1 MKTFEAKF
9 KKGGKGVFAI
19 SLVKDPATT
28 EHFVAMSKESK
39 LVKMAEV
46 SKEQRIVMGLV
57 LQPNQLIPR
66 YNEETDE
73 EYNIVFSE
81 ETIKDLSQNFF
92 KSNSQSNSKLEHS
105 ESIEDITFVESWI
118 VENSKIDKSANFGM
132 EYPKGSWVATMKID
146 NDEIWNDYVKTG
158 KVQGFSVD
166 AFVDLQEINLKTE
179 IRMNKKQKSILTMLK
194 EIVAGAEATEVVAE
208 EVVAVEMGSVKSGD
222 LDIQFEG
229 DNLEEGAAVFVMQDE
244 EKVQL
249 PDGTYSLEGDKEI
262 EVKDGVVAS
271 MGASEEEVAE
281 EPTEEPAGDEE
292 LAEEDEVKEEEVKEE
307 ELEEEP
313 QGNGEQ
319 EFMIAVKEILDEALR
334 EYAESMDV
342 QLSALK
348 TQIEE
353 VNGKNVELSAQVV
366 ELSKTP
372 VTEPIKSTPSQVSMS
387 GLRGAIER
395 HSK

>member
-73 EYNIVFSE
+73 EYNIVFSA

-92 KSNSQSNSKLEHS
+92 KSNNQSNSKLEHS

-179 IRMNKKQKSILTMLK
+179 IKMNKKQKSILTMLK

-229 DNLEEGAAVFVMQDE
+229 DDLEEGTAVFVMQDE

-292 LAEEDEVKEEEVKEE
+292 LAEEKEEEVKEE

-372 VTEPIKSTPSQVSMS
+372 VAEPIKSTPSQVSMS

>member
-28 EHFVAMSKESK
+28 EHFVAMSTESK
-39 LVKMAEV
+39 LIKMAKVDE
-46 SKEQRIVMGLV
+46 EQRIVMGLV

-118 VENSKIDKSANFGM
+118 VENSKVDKSANFGM
-132 EYPKGSWVATMKID
+132 SYPKGSWVATMKID

-179 IRMNKKQKSILTMLK
+179 IKMNKKQKSILTMLK
-194 EIVAGAEATEVVAE
+194 EIVAGADAQE
-208 EVVAVEMGSVKSGD
+208 VAVEMGSVKSGD
-222 LDIQFEG
+222 LTIEFEG
-229 DNLEEGAAVFVMQDE
+229 DNLEEGTAVFVMQDE

-249 PDGTYSLEGDKEI
+249 PDGTYSLEGDNEI

-271 MGASEEEVAE
+271 MGASEEEV
-281 EPTEEPAGDEE
+281 TEEPAGDEE
-292 LAEEDEVKEEEVKEE
+292 LAEEDEDVKEEEVKEE

-313 QGNGEQ
+313 AQDEEA
-319 EFMIAVKEILDEALR
+319 EFMIAVKQILDDAFS
-334 EYAESMDV
+334 EYAESMGV

-353 VNGKNVELSAQVV
+353 VNGKNVELSSQVV

-372 VTEPIKSTPSQVSMS
+372 VTDAIVSTPSQVKMS
-387 GLRGAIER
+387 GLKGAIER

>member
-28 EHFVAMSKESK
+28 EHFVAMSTESK
-39 LVKMAEV
+39 LIKMAKVDE
-46 SKEQRIVMGLV
+46 EQRIVMGLV

-118 VENSKIDKSANFGM
+118 VENSKVDKSANFGM
-132 EYPKGSWVATMKID
+132 NYPKGSWVATMKID

-179 IRMNKKQKSILTMLK
+179 IKMNKKQKSILTMLK

-222 LDIQFEG
+222 LTIEFEG
-229 DNLEEGAAVFVMQDE
+229 DNLEEGAAVFVMKDE

-249 PDGTYSLEGDKEI
+249 PDGTYSLEGDNEI

-271 MGASEEEVAE
+271 MGASEEEV
-281 EPTEEPAGDEE
+281 TEEPAGDEE
-292 LAEEDEVKEEEVKEE
+292 LSVEDEEVKEE

-313 QGNGEQ
+313 AQDEEA
-319 EFMIAVKEILDEALR
+319 EFMIAVKQILDDAFS
-334 EYAESMDV
+334 EYAESMGV

-348 TQIEE
+348 SQIEE
-353 VNGKNVELSAQVV
+353 VNGKNVELSSQVV

-372 VTEPIKSTPSQVSMS
+372 VADAIVSTPSQVKMS
-387 GLRGAIER
+387 GLKGAIER

>member
-9 KKGGKGVFAI
+9 KKGAKGVFAI

-28 EHFVAMSKESK
+28 EHFIAMSKQEK
-39 LVKMAEV
+39 LITMAKVDE
-46 SKEQRIVMGLV
+46 EQRVVMGLV

-66 YNEETDE
+66 YNEETQE

-92 KSNSQSNSKLEHS
+92 KSNSQKNSKLEHDTP
-105 ESIEDITFVESWI
+105 IEDITFVESWI
-118 VENSKIDKSANFGM
+118 VENSEIDKSANFGM
-132 EYPKGSWVATMKID
+132 SYPKGSWVATMKID
-146 NDEIWNDYVKTG
+146 NDEIWNDYVKSG

-179 IRMNKKQKSILTMLK
+179 IKMNKKQKSILTMLK
-194 EIVAGAEATEVVAE
+194 EIVAGADAQE
-208 EVVAVEMGSVKSGD
+208 VAVELGSVKSGD

-229 DNLEEGAAVFVMQDE
+229 ETLEVGTAVFVMQDE

-249 PDGTYSLEGDKEI
+249 PDGEYTLEDESVLV
-262 EVKDGVVAS
+262 VKDGVVDS
-271 MGASEEEVAE
+271 MGEATEEE
-281 EPTEEPAGDEE
+281 PSGDEE
-292 LAEEDEVKEEEVKEE
+292 LAEEEVKEE
-307 ELEEEP
+307 ELEEP
-313 QGNGEQ
+313 QGNGEE
-319 EFMIAVKEILDEALR
+319 EFMIAVKDILNEALR
-334 EYAESMDV
+334 EYAEGMDV

-348 TQIEE
+348 AQIEE
-353 VNGKNVELSAQVV
+353 VNGKNVELSSQVV

-372 VTEPIKSTPSQVSMS
+372 VAEAIVSAPKQVKMS
-387 GLRGAIER
+387 GLRNAIER

>member
-9 KKGGKGVFAI
+9 KKGAKGVFAI

-28 EHFVAMSKESK
+28 EHFIAMSKQEK
-39 LVKMAEV
+39 LITMAKVDE
-46 SKEQRIVMGLV
+46 EQRVVMGLV

-66 YNEETDE
+66 YNEETQE

-92 KSNSQSNSKLEHS
+92 KSNSQKNSKLEHDTP
-105 ESIEDITFVESWI
+105 IEDITFVESWI
-118 VENSKIDKSANFGM
+118 VENSEIDKSANFGM
-132 EYPKGSWVATMKID
+132 SYPKGSWVATMKID
-146 NDEIWNDYVKTG
+146 NDEIWNDYVKSG

-179 IRMNKKQKSILTMLK
+179 IKMNKKQKSILTMLK
-194 EIVAGAEATEVVAE
+194 EIVAGADAQD
-208 EVVAVEMGSVKSGD
+208 VAVELGSVKSGD

-229 DNLEEGAAVFVMQDE
+229 DALEVGTAVFVMQEE

-249 PDGTYSLEGDKEI
+249 PDGDYTLDDESILV
-262 EVKDGVVAS
+262 VKDGVVDS
-271 MGASEEEVAE
+271 MGEATEEES
-281 EPTEEPAGDEE
+281 TEEPSGDEE
-292 LAEEDEVKEEEVKEE
+292 LAEEEVKEE
-307 ELEEEP
+307 ELEEP
-313 QGNGEQ
+313 QGNGEE
-319 EFMIAVKEILDEALR
+319 EFMIAVKDILNEALK
-334 EYAESMDV
+334 EYAEGMDV

-348 TQIEE
+348 AQIEE
-353 VNGKNVELSAQVV
+353 VNGKNVELSSQVV

-372 VTEPIKSTPSQVSMS
+372 VVEAIVSAPKQVKMS
-387 GLRGAIER
+387 GLRSAIER

>member
-28 EHFVAMSKESK
+28 EHFVAMSTESK
-39 LVKMAEV
+39 LIKMAKVDE
-46 SKEQRIVMGLV
+46 EQRIVMGLV

-118 VENSKIDKSANFGM
+118 VENSKVDKSANFGM
-132 EYPKGSWVATMKID
+132 NYPKGSWVATMKID

-179 IRMNKKQKSILTMLK
+179 IKMNKKQKSILTMLK

-222 LDIQFEG
+222 LTIEFEG
-229 DNLEEGAAVFVMQDE
+229 DNLEEGAAVFVMKDE

-249 PDGTYSLEGDKEI
+249 PDGTYSLEDESVLV
-262 EVKDGVVAS
+262 VKDGIVDS
-271 MGASEEEVAE
+271 MGEATEE

-292 LAEEDEVKEEEVKEE
+292 LAVEDEEVKEE

-313 QGNGEQ
+313 AQDEEA
-319 EFMIAVKEILDEALR
+319 EFMIAVKQILDDAFS
-334 EYAESMDV
+334 EYAESMGV

-348 TQIEE
+348 SQIEE
-353 VNGKNVELSAQVV
+353 VNGKNVELSSQVV

-372 VTEPIKSTPSQVSMS
+372 VADAIVSTPSQVKMS
-387 GLRGAIER
+387 GLKGAIER

>member
-9 KKGGKGVFAI
+9 KKGAKGVFAI

-28 EHFVAMSKESK
+28 EHFIAMSKQEK
-39 LVKMAEV
+39 LITMAKVDE
-46 SKEQRIVMGLV
+46 EQRVVMGLV

-66 YNEETDE
+66 YNEETQE

-92 KSNSQSNSKLEHS
+92 KSNSQKNSKLEHDTP
-105 ESIEDITFVESWI
+105 IEDITFVESWI
-118 VENSKIDKSANFGM
+118 VENSEIDKSANFGM
-132 EYPKGSWVATMKID
+132 SYPKGSWVATMKID
-146 NDEIWNDYVKTG
+146 NDEIWNDYVKSG

-179 IRMNKKQKSILTMLK
+179 IKMNKKQKSILTMLK
-194 EIVAGAEATEVVAE
+194 EIVAGADAQE
-208 EVVAVEMGSVKSGD
+208 VAVELGSVKSGD

-229 DNLEEGAAVFVMQDE
+229 ETLEVGAAVFVMQDE

-249 PDGTYSLEGDKEI
+249 PDGDYTLEDESTI
-262 EVKDGVVAS
+262 SVKDGVVDAMGEAS
-271 MGASEEEVAE
+271 KEEEEA
-281 EPTEEPAGDEE
+281 PAGDEE
-292 LAEEDEVKEEEVKEE
+292 LAEETEEEAKEEEMMD
-307 ELEEEP
+307 EP
-313 QGNGEQ
+313 QGNGEE
-319 EFMIAVKEILDEALR
+319 EFMIAVKDILNEALR
-334 EYAESMDV
+334 EYAEGMDV

-348 TQIEE
+348 AQIEE
-353 VNGKNVELSAQVV
+353 VNGKNVELSSQVV

-372 VTEPIKSTPSQVSMS
+372 VAEAIVSAPKQVKMS
-387 GLRGAIER
+387 GLRSAIER

>member
-28 EHFVAMSKESK
+28 EHFISMSKESK
-39 LVKMAEV
+39 LIKMAKVDE
-46 SKEQRIVMGLV
+46 EQRIVMGLV

-179 IRMNKKQKSILTMLK
+179 IKMNKKQKSILTMLK
-194 EIVAGAEATEVVAE
+194 EIVAGADAQE
-208 EVVAVEMGSVKSGD
+208 VAVEMGSVKSGD
-222 LDIQFEG
+222 LDIQFNGET
-229 DNLEEGAAVFVMQDE
+229 LEEGVAVFVMQDE
-244 EKVQL
+244 EKIQL
-249 PDGTYSLEGDKEI
+249 PDGDYPLEGDEKI
-262 EVKDGVVAS
+262 EVKDGVVVS
-271 MGASEEEVAE
+271 KGAVESEEV
-281 EPTEEPAGDEE
+281 EEPAGDEA
-292 LAEEDEVKEEEVKEE
+292 LSEDEEVKEEEVKEE
-307 ELEEEP
+307 NLAGDEEA
-313 QGNGEQ
+313 
-319 EFMIAVKEILDEALR
+319 EFMIAVKQILDDAFS
-334 EYAESMDV
+334 EYAESMGV

-353 VNGKNVELSAQVV
+353 VNGKNVELSSQVV

-372 VTEPIKSTPSQVSMS
+372 VADAIVSTPSQVTMS
-387 GLRGAIER
+387 GLKGAIER

>member
-28 EHFVAMSKESK
+28 EHFVAMSTESK
-39 LVKMAEV
+39 LIKMAKVDE
-46 SKEQRIVMGLV
+46 EQRIVMGLV

-118 VENSKIDKSANFGM
+118 VENSKVDKSANFGM
-132 EYPKGSWVATMKID
+132 SYPKGSWVATMKID

-179 IRMNKKQKSILTMLK
+179 IKMNKKQKSILTMLK
-194 EIVAGAEATEVVAE
+194 EIVAGADAQE
-208 EVVAVEMGSVKSGD
+208 VAVEMGSVKSGD
-222 LDIQFEG
+222 LTIEFEG
-229 DNLEEGAAVFVMQDE
+229 DNLEEGTAVFVMKDE

-271 MGASEEEVAE
+271 MGASEEEPTE

-292 LAEEDEVKEEEVKEE
+292 LAVEDEEVKEEVKEE

-313 QGNGEQ
+313 AQDEEA
-319 EFMIAVKEILDEALR
+319 EFMIAVKQILDDAFS
-334 EYAESMDV
+334 EYAESMGV
-342 QLSALK
+342 QLTALK
-348 TQIEE
+348 SQIEE
-353 VNGKNVELSAQVV
+353 VNGKNVELSSQVV

-372 VTEPIKSTPSQVSMS
+372 VSDAIVSTPSQVKMS
-387 GLRGAIER
+387 GLKGAIER

>member
-19 SLVKDPATT
+19 SLVKAPATT
-28 EHFVAMSKESK
+28 EHFVAMSTESK
-39 LVKMAEV
+39 LIKMAKVDE
-46 SKEQRIVMGLV
+46 EQRIVMGLV

-118 VENSKIDKSANFGM
+118 VENSEIDKSANFGM
-132 EYPKGSWVATMKID
+132 NYPKGSWVATMKID

-179 IRMNKKQKSILTMLK
+179 IKMNKKQKSILTMLK
-194 EIVAGAEATEVVAE
+194 EIVAGADAQE
-208 EVVAVEMGSVKSGD
+208 VAVEMGSVKSGD
-222 LDIQFEG
+222 LTIEFEG
-229 DNLEEGAAVFVMQDE
+229 DNLEEGTAVFVMQDE
-244 EKVQL
+244 EKIQL

-271 MGASEEEVAE
+271 MGASEEE
-281 EPTEEPAGDEE
+281 PTEAPAEEPAGDEE
-292 LAEEDEVKEEEVKEE
+292 LAVEDEEVKEE

-313 QGNGEQ
+313 AQDEEA
-319 EFMIAVKEILDEALR
+319 EFMIAVKQILDDAFS
-334 EYAESMDV
+334 EYAESMGV

-348 TQIEE
+348 SQIEE
-353 VNGKNVELSAQVV
+353 VNGKNVELSSQVV

-372 VTEPIKSTPSQVSMS
+372 VSDAIVSTPSQVKMS
-387 GLRGAIER
+387 GLKGAIER

>member
-28 EHFVAMSKESK
+28 EHFVAMSTESK
-39 LVKMAEV
+39 LIKMAKVDE
-46 SKEQRIVMGLV
+46 EQRIVMGLV

-118 VENSKIDKSANFGM
+118 VENSKVDKSANFGM
-132 EYPKGSWVATMKID
+132 NYPKGSWVATMKID

-179 IRMNKKQKSILTMLK
+179 IKMNKKQKSILTMLK

-222 LDIQFEG
+222 LTIEFEG

-249 PDGTYSLEGDKEI
+249 PDGTYSLEGDNEI

-271 MGASEEEVAE
+271 MGASEEEVTE

-292 LAEEDEVKEEEVKEE
+292 LAVEDEEVKEE

-313 QGNGEQ
+313 EGDEEA
-319 EFMIAVKEILDEALR
+319 EFMIAVKQILDDAFS
-334 EYAESMDV
+334 EYAESMGV

-348 TQIEE
+348 SQIEE
-353 VNGKNVELSAQVV
+353 VNGKNVELSSQVV

-372 VTEPIKSTPSQVSMS
+372 VADAIVSTPSQVKMS
-387 GLRGAIER
+387 GLKGAIER

>member
-28 EHFVAMSKESK
+28 EHFVAMSTESK
-39 LVKMAEV
+39 LIKMAKVDE
-46 SKEQRIVMGLV
+46 EQRIVMGLV

-118 VENSKIDKSANFGM
+118 VENSKVDKSANFGM
-132 EYPKGSWVATMKID
+132 NYPKGSWVATMKID

-179 IRMNKKQKSILTMLK
+179 IKMNKKQKSILTMLK

-222 LDIQFEG
+222 LTIEFEG

-249 PDGTYSLEGDKEI
+249 PDGTYSLEGDNEI

-271 MGASEEEVAE
+271 MGASEEEVTE

-292 LAEEDEVKEEEVKEE
+292 LAVEDEEVKEE

-313 QGNGEQ
+313 AQDEEA
-319 EFMIAVKEILDEALR
+319 EFMIAVKQILDDAFS
-334 EYAESMDV
+334 EYAESMGV

-348 TQIEE
+348 SQIEE
-353 VNGKNVELSAQVV
+353 VNGKNVELSSQVV

-372 VTEPIKSTPSQVSMS
+372 VADAIVSTPSQVKMS
-387 GLRGAIER
+387 GLKGAIER

>member
-28 EHFVAMSKESK
+28 EHFVAMSTESK
-39 LVKMAEV
+39 LIKMAKVDE
-46 SKEQRIVMGLV
+46 EQRIVMGLV

-118 VENSKIDKSANFGM
+118 VENSKVDKSANFGM
-132 EYPKGSWVATMKID
+132 NYPKGSWVATMKID

-179 IRMNKKQKSILTMLK
+179 IKMNKKQKSILTMLK

-222 LDIQFEG
+222 LTIEFEG
-229 DNLEEGAAVFVMQDE
+229 DNLEEGAAVFVMKDE

-249 PDGTYSLEGDKEI
+249 PDGTYSLEGDNEI

-271 MGASEEEVAE
+271 MGASEEEV
-281 EPTEEPAGDEE
+281 TEEPAGDEE
-292 LAEEDEVKEEEVKEE
+292 LADEEVKEE

-313 QGNGEQ
+313 AQDEEA
-319 EFMIAVKEILDEALR
+319 EFMIAVKQILDDAFS
-334 EYAESMDV
+334 EYAESMGV

-348 TQIEE
+348 SQIEE
-353 VNGKNVELSAQVV
+353 VNGKNVELSSQVV

-372 VTEPIKSTPSQVSMS
+372 VADAIVSTPSQVKMS
-387 GLRGAIER
+387 GLKGAIER

>member
-28 EHFVAMSKESK
+28 EHFVAMSKETK
-39 LVKMAEV
+39 LIKMAKVDE
-46 SKEQRIVMGLV
+46 EQRIVMGLV

-73 EYNIVFSE
+73 EYNIVFSA

-118 VENSKIDKSANFGM
+118 VENSKVDKSANFGM
-132 EYPKGSWVATMKID
+132 NYPKGSWVATMKID

-179 IRMNKKQKSILTMLK
+179 IKMNKKQKSILTMLK

-229 DNLEEGAAVFVMQDE
+229 DNLEEGTAVFVMQDE

-249 PDGTYSLEGDKEI
+249 PDGTYSLEGDNEI

-271 MGASEEEVAE
+271 MGASEEE
-281 EPTEEPAGDEE
+281 PTEEPAGDEE
-292 LAEEDEVKEEEVKEE
+292 LAEEDEDVKEEEA
-307 ELEEEP
+307 LEEEP

-353 VNGKNVELSAQVV
+353 VNGKNVELSSQVV

-372 VTEPIKSTPSQVSMS
+372 VTEPIKSTPSQVKMS
-387 GLRGAIER
+387 GLKGAIER

>member
-9 KKGGKGVFAI
+9 KKGAKGVFAI

-28 EHFVAMSKESK
+28 EHFIAMSNQEK
-39 LVKMAEV
+39 LITMAKVDE
-46 SKEQRIVMGLV
+46 EQRVVMGLV

-66 YNEETDE
+66 YNEETQE

-92 KSNSQSNSKLEHS
+92 KSNSQKNSKLEHDTP
-105 ESIEDITFVESWI
+105 IEDITFVESWI
-118 VENSKIDKSANFGM
+118 VENSEIDKSANFGM
-132 EYPKGSWVATMKID
+132 SYPKGSWVATMKID
-146 NDEIWNDYVKTG
+146 NDEIWNDYVKSG

-179 IRMNKKQKSILTMLK
+179 IKMNKKQKSILTMLK
-194 EIVAGAEATEVVAE
+194 EIVAGADAQD
-208 EVVAVEMGSVKSGD
+208 VAVELGSVKSGD

-229 DNLEEGAAVFVMQDE
+229 ETLEVGTAVFVMQEE

-249 PDGTYSLEGDKEI
+249 PDGDYTLEDESVLV
-262 EVKDGVVAS
+262 VKDGVVDS
-271 MGASEEEVAE
+271 MGEATEE

-292 LAEEDEVKEEEVKEE
+292 LAEEEVKEE
-307 ELEEEP
+307 ELEEP
-313 QGNGEQ
+313 QGNGEE
-319 EFMIAVKEILDEALR
+319 EFMIAVKDILNEALR
-334 EYAESMDV
+334 EYAEGMDV

-348 TQIEE
+348 AQIEE
-353 VNGKNVELSAQVV
+353 VNGKNVELSSQVV

-372 VTEPIKSTPSQVSMS
+372 VVEAIVSAPKQVKMS
-387 GLRGAIER
+387 GLRSAIER

>member
-28 EHFVAMSKESK
+28 EHFVAMSTESK
-39 LVKMAEV
+39 LIKMAKVDE
-46 SKEQRIVMGLV
+46 EQRIVMGLV

-118 VENSKIDKSANFGM
+118 VENSKVDKSANFGM
-132 EYPKGSWVATMKID
+132 SYPKGSWVATMKID

-179 IRMNKKQKSILTMLK
+179 IKMNKKQKSILTMLK
-194 EIVAGAEATEVVAE
+194 EIVAGADAQE
-208 EVVAVEMGSVKSGD
+208 VAVEMGSVKSGD
-222 LDIQFEG
+222 LTIEFEG
-229 DNLEEGAAVFVMQDE
+229 DNLEEGTAVFVMKDE

-271 MGASEEEVAE
+271 MGASEEEPTE

-292 LAEEDEVKEEEVKEE
+292 LAVEDEEVKEEVKEE

-313 QGNGEQ
+313 AQDEEA
-319 EFMIAVKEILDEALR
+319 EFMIAVKQILDDAFS
-334 EYAESMDV
+334 EYAESMGV

-353 VNGKNVELSAQVV
+353 VNGKNVELSSQVV

-372 VTEPIKSTPSQVSMS
+372 VTDAIVSTPSQVKMS
-387 GLRGAIER
+387 GLKGAIER

>member
-28 EHFVAMSKESK
+28 EHFVAMSTESK
-39 LVKMAEV
+39 LIKMAKVDE
-46 SKEQRIVMGLV
+46 EQRIVMGLV

-118 VENSKIDKSANFGM
+118 VENSKVDKSANFGM
-132 EYPKGSWVATMKID
+132 SYPKGSWVATMKID

-179 IRMNKKQKSILTMLK
+179 IKMNKKQKSILTMLK
-194 EIVAGAEATEVVAE
+194 EIVAGADAQE
-208 EVVAVEMGSVKSGD
+208 VAVEMGSVKSGD
-222 LDIQFEG
+222 LTIEFEG
-229 DNLEEGAAVFVMQDE
+229 DNLEEGTAVFVMQDE

-249 PDGTYSLEGDKEI
+249 PDGEYTLEGDNKI
-262 EVKDGVVAS
+262 EVKDGAVAS
-271 MGASEEEVAE
+271 MGASEEEV
-281 EPTEEPAGDEE
+281 TEEPAGDEE
-292 LAEEDEVKEEEVKEE
+292 LAEEDEEVKEEVKEE

-313 QGNGEQ
+313 AGDQEA
-319 EFMIAVKEILDEALR
+319 EFMIAVKQILDDAFS
-334 EYAESMDV
+334 EYAESMGV
-342 QLSALK
+342 QLTALK

-353 VNGKNVELSAQVV
+353 VNGKNVELSSQVV

-372 VTEPIKSTPSQVSMS
+372 VADAIVSTPSQVKMS
-387 GLRGAIER
+387 GLKGAIER

>member
-28 EHFVAMSKESK
+28 EHFVAMSTESK
-39 LVKMAEV
+39 LIKMAKVDE
-46 SKEQRIVMGLV
+46 EQRIVMGLV

-118 VENSKIDKSANFGM
+118 VENSKVDKSANFGM
-132 EYPKGSWVATMKID
+132 SYPKGSWVATMKID

-179 IRMNKKQKSILTMLK
+179 IKMNKKQKSILTMLK
-194 EIVAGAEATEVVAE
+194 EIVAGADAQE
-208 EVVAVEMGSVKSGD
+208 VAVEMGSVKSGD
-222 LDIQFEG
+222 LTIEFEG
-229 DNLEEGAAVFVMQDE
+229 DNLEEGTAVFVMKDE

-249 PDGTYSLEGDKEI
+249 PDGTYSLEGDNKI

-271 MGASEEEVAE
+271 MGASEEEVTE

-292 LAEEDEVKEEEVKEE
+292 LAVEEEEEVKEE

-313 QGNGEQ
+313 AQDEEA
-319 EFMIAVKEILDEALR
+319 EFMIAVKQILDDAFS
-334 EYAESMDV
+334 EYAESMGV

-348 TQIEE
+348 SQIEE
-353 VNGKNVELSAQVV
+353 VNGKNVELSSQVV

-372 VTEPIKSTPSQVSMS
+372 VTDAIVSTPSQVKMS
-387 GLRGAIER
+387 GLKGAIER

>member
-28 EHFVAMSKESK
+28 EHFVAMSTESK
-39 LVKMAEV
+39 LIKMAKVDE
-46 SKEQRIVMGLV
+46 EQRIVMGLV

-118 VENSKIDKSANFGM
+118 VENSKVDKSANFGM
-132 EYPKGSWVATMKID
+132 NYPKGSWVATMKID

-179 IRMNKKQKSILTMLK
+179 IKMNKKQKSILTMLK

-222 LDIQFEG
+222 LTIEFEG
-229 DNLEEGAAVFVMQDE
+229 DNLEEGAAVFVMKDE

-249 PDGTYSLEGDKEI
+249 PDGTYSLEGDNKI

-271 MGASEEEVAE
+271 MGASEEEV
-281 EPTEEPAGDEE
+281 TEEPAGDEE
-292 LAEEDEVKEEEVKEE
+292 LSVEDEEVKEE

-313 QGNGEQ
+313 AQDEEA
-319 EFMIAVKEILDEALR
+319 EFMIAVKQILDDAFS
-334 EYAESMDV
+334 EYAESMGV

-348 TQIEE
+348 SQIEE
-353 VNGKNVELSAQVV
+353 VNGKNVELSSQVV

-372 VTEPIKSTPSQVSMS
+372 VADAIVSTPSQVKMS
-387 GLRGAIER
+387 GLKGAIER

>member
-28 EHFVAMSKESK
+28 EHFVAMSTESK
-39 LVKMAEV
+39 LIKMAKVDE
-46 SKEQRIVMGLV
+46 EQRIVMGLV

-118 VENSKIDKSANFGM
+118 VENSKVDKSANFGM
-132 EYPKGSWVATMKID
+132 SYPKGSWVATMKID

-179 IRMNKKQKSILTMLK
+179 IKMNKKQKSILTMLK
-194 EIVAGAEATEVVAE
+194 EIVAGADAQE
-208 EVVAVEMGSVKSGD
+208 VAVEMGSVKSGD
-222 LDIQFEG
+222 LTIEFEG
-229 DNLEEGAAVFVMQDE
+229 DNLEEGTAVFVMQDE

-262 EVKDGVVAS
+262 EVKDGTVAS
-271 MGASEEEVAE
+271 MGASEEEV
-281 EPTEEPAGDEE
+281 TEEPAGDEE
-292 LAEEDEVKEEEVKEE
+292 LAEEDEEVKEEVKEE

-313 QGNGEQ
+313 AGDQEA
-319 EFMIAVKEILDEALR
+319 EFMIAVKQILDDAFS
-334 EYAESMDV
+334 EYAESMGV
-342 QLSALK
+342 QLTALK

-353 VNGKNVELSAQVV
+353 VNGKNVELSSQVV

-372 VTEPIKSTPSQVSMS
+372 VADAIVSTPSQVKMS
-387 GLRGAIER
+387 GLKGAIER

>member
-28 EHFVAMSKESK
+28 EHFVAMSTESK
-39 LVKMAEV
+39 LIKMAKV
-46 SKEQRIVMGLV
+46 DQEQRIVMGLV

-118 VENSKIDKSANFGM
+118 VENSKVDKSANFGM
-132 EYPKGSWVATMKID
+132 NYPKGSWVATMKID

-179 IRMNKKQKSILTMLK
+179 IKMNKKQKSILTMLK

-222 LDIQFEG
+222 LTIEFEG
-229 DNLEEGAAVFVMQDE
+229 DNLEEGTAVFVMKDE

-249 PDGTYSLEGDKEI
+249 PDGTYSLEGDNKI

-271 MGASEEEVAE
+271 MGASEEEV
-281 EPTEEPAGDEE
+281 TEEPAGDEE
-292 LAEEDEVKEEEVKEE
+292 LSVEDEEVKEE

-313 QGNGEQ
+313 AQDEEA
-319 EFMIAVKEILDEALR
+319 EFMIAVKQILDDAFS
-334 EYAESMDV
+334 EYAESMGV

-348 TQIEE
+348 SQIEE
-353 VNGKNVELSAQVV
+353 VNGKNVELSSQVV

-372 VTEPIKSTPSQVSMS
+372 VADAIVSTPSQVKMS
-387 GLRGAIER
+387 GLKGAIER

>member
-9 KKGGKGVFAI
+9 KKGAKGVFAI

-28 EHFVAMSKESK
+28 EHFIAMSKQEK
-39 LVKMAEV
+39 LITMAKVDE
-46 SKEQRIVMGLV
+46 EQRVVMGLV

-66 YNEETDE
+66 YNEETQE

-92 KSNSQSNSKLEHS
+92 KSNSQKNSKLEHDTP
-105 ESIEDITFVESWI
+105 IEDITFVESWI
-118 VENSKIDKSANFGM
+118 VENSEIDKSANFGM
-132 EYPKGSWVATMKID
+132 SYPKGSWVATMKID
-146 NDEIWNDYVKTG
+146 NDEIWNDYVKSG

-179 IRMNKKQKSILTMLK
+179 IKMNKKQKSILTMLK
-194 EIVAGAEATEVVAE
+194 EIVAGADAQE
-208 EVVAVEMGSVKSGD
+208 VAVELGSVKSGD

-229 DNLEEGAAVFVMQDE
+229 ETLEVGTAVFVMQEE

-249 PDGTYSLEGDKEI
+249 PDGDYTLEDESVLV
-262 EVKDGVVAS
+262 VKDGVVDS
-271 MGASEEEVAE
+271 MGEATE
-281 EPTEEPAGDEE
+281 EEPAGDEE
-292 LAEEDEVKEEEVKEE
+292 LAEEEVKEE
-307 ELEEEP
+307 ELEEP
-313 QGNGEQ
+313 QGNGEE
-319 EFMIAVKEILDEALR
+319 EFMIAVKDILNEALR
-334 EYAESMDV
+334 EYAEGMDV

-348 TQIEE
+348 AQIEE
-353 VNGKNVELSAQVV
+353 VNGKNVELSSQVV

-372 VTEPIKSTPSQVSMS
+372 VAEAIVSAPKQVKMS
-387 GLRGAIER
+387 GLRNAIER

>member
-28 EHFVAMSKESK
+28 EHFVAMSTESK
-39 LVKMAEV
+39 LIKMAKVDE
-46 SKEQRIVMGLV
+46 EQRIVMGLV

-118 VENSKIDKSANFGM
+118 VENSKVDKSANFGM
-132 EYPKGSWVATMKID
+132 SYPKGSWVATMKID

-179 IRMNKKQKSILTMLK
+179 IKMNKKQKSILTMLK
-194 EIVAGAEATEVVAE
+194 EIVAGADAQE
-208 EVVAVEMGSVKSGD
+208 VAVEMGSVKSGD
-222 LDIQFEG
+222 LTIEFEG
-229 DNLEEGAAVFVMQDE
+229 DNLEEGTAVFVMQDE

-249 PDGTYSLEGDKEI
+249 PDGTYSLEGDNEI

-271 MGASEEEVAE
+271 MGASEEEV
-281 EPTEEPAGDEE
+281 TEEPAGDEE
-292 LAEEDEVKEEEVKEE
+292 LAVEDEEVKEEEVKEE

-313 QGNGEQ
+313 AGDQEA
-319 EFMIAVKEILDEALR
+319 EFMIAVKQILDDAFS
-334 EYAESMDV
+334 EYAESMGV
-342 QLSALK
+342 QLTALK

-353 VNGKNVELSAQVV
+353 VNGKNVELSSQVV

-372 VTEPIKSTPSQVSMS
+372 VADAIVSTPSQVKMS
-387 GLRGAIER
+387 GLKGAIER

>member
-28 EHFVAMSKESK
+28 EHFVAMSTESK
-39 LVKMAEV
+39 LIKMAKVDE
-46 SKEQRIVMGLV
+46 EQRIVMGLV

-118 VENSKIDKSANFGM
+118 VENSKVDKSANFGM
-132 EYPKGSWVATMKID
+132 SYPKGSWVATMKID

-179 IRMNKKQKSILTMLK
+179 IKMNKKQKSILTMLK
-194 EIVAGAEATEVVAE
+194 EIVAGADAQE
-208 EVVAVEMGSVKSGD
+208 VAVEMGSVKSGD
-222 LDIQFEG
+222 LTIEFEG
-229 DNLEEGAAVFVMQDE
+229 DNLEEGTAVFVMQDE

-249 PDGTYSLEGDKEI
+249 PDGTYSLEGDNEI
-262 EVKDGVVAS
+262 EVKDGTVAS
-271 MGASEEEVAE
+271 MGASEKEV
-281 EPTEEPAGDEE
+281 TEEPSGDEE
-292 LAEEDEVKEEEVKEE
+292 LAEEDEEVKEEVKEE

-313 QGNGEQ
+313 AGDQEA
-319 EFMIAVKEILDEALR
+319 EFMIAVKQILDDAFS
-334 EYAESMDV
+334 EYAESMGV
-342 QLSALK
+342 QLTALK

-353 VNGKNVELSAQVV
+353 VNGKNVELSSQVV

-372 VTEPIKSTPSQVSMS
+372 VADAIVSTPSQVKMS
-387 GLRGAIER
+387 GLKGAIER

>member
-28 EHFVAMSKESK
+28 EHFISMSAEAK
-39 LVKMAEV
+39 LIKMAKVDE
-46 SKEQRIVMGLV
+46 EQRIVMGLV

-118 VENSKIDKSANFGM
+118 VENSKVDKSANFGM
-132 EYPKGSWVATMKID
+132 NYPKGSWVATMKID

-179 IRMNKKQKSILTMLK
+179 IKMNKKQKSILTMLK
-194 EIVAGAEATEVVAE
+194 EIVAGADAQE
-208 EVVAVEMGSVKSGD
+208 VAVEMGSVKSGD
-222 LDIQFEG
+222 LTIEFEG
-229 DNLEEGAAVFVMQDE
+229 DSLEEGTAVFVMKDE

-249 PDGTYSLEGDKEI
+249 PDGTYSLEGDNEI
-262 EVKDGVVAS
+262 EVKDGTVAS
-271 MGASEEEVAE
+271 MGASEEEV
-281 EPTEEPAGDEE
+281 TEEPKGDEE
-292 LAEEDEVKEEEVKEE
+292 LADEDEEVKEEEVKEE

-313 QGNGEQ
+313 AQDEEA
-319 EFMIAVKEILDEALR
+319 EFMIAVKQILDDAFS
-334 EYAESMDV
+334 EYAESMGV
-342 QLSALK
+342 QLTALK
-348 TQIEE
+348 SQIEE
-353 VNGKNVELSAQVV
+353 VNGKNVELSSQVV

-372 VTEPIKSTPSQVSMS
+372 VTDAIVSTPSQVKMS
-387 GLRGAIER
+387 GLKGAIER

>member
-28 EHFVAMSKESK
+28 EHFVAMSTESK
-39 LVKMAEV
+39 LIKMAKVDE
-46 SKEQRIVMGLV
+46 EQRIVMGLV

-118 VENSKIDKSANFGM
+118 VENSKVDKSANFGM
-132 EYPKGSWVATMKID
+132 SYPKGSWVATMKID

-179 IRMNKKQKSILTMLK
+179 IKMNKKQKSILTMLK
-194 EIVAGAEATEVVAE
+194 EIVAGADAQE
-208 EVVAVEMGSVKSGD
+208 VAVEMGSVKSGD
-222 LDIQFEG
+222 LTIEFEG
-229 DNLEEGAAVFVMQDE
+229 DNLEEGTAVFVMKDE

-249 PDGTYSLEGDKEI
+249 PDGTYFLEGDKEI

-271 MGASEEEVAE
+271 MGASEEEPTE

-292 LAEEDEVKEEEVKEE
+292 LAVEDEEVKEEVKEE

-313 QGNGEQ
+313 KGDEEA
-319 EFMIAVKEILDEALR
+319 EFMIAVKQILDDAFS
-334 EYAESMDV
+334 EYAESMGV
-342 QLSALK
+342 QLTALK
-348 TQIEE
+348 SQIEE
-353 VNGKNVELSAQVV
+353 VNGKNVELSSQVV

-372 VTEPIKSTPSQVSMS
+372 VSDAIVSTPSQVKMS
-387 GLRGAIER
+387 GLKGAIER

>member
-28 EHFVAMSKESK
+28 EHFVAMSTESK
-39 LVKMAEV
+39 LIKMAKVDE
-46 SKEQRIVMGLV
+46 EQRIVMGLV

-118 VENSKIDKSANFGM
+118 VENSKVDKSANFGM
-132 EYPKGSWVATMKID
+132 SYPKGSWVATMKID

-179 IRMNKKQKSILTMLK
+179 IKMNKKQKSILTMLK
-194 EIVAGAEATEVVAE
+194 EIVAGADAQE
-208 EVVAVEMGSVKSGD
+208 VAVEMGSVKSGD
-222 LDIQFEG
+222 LTIEFEG
-229 DNLEEGAAVFVMQDE
+229 DNLEEGTAVFVMQDE

-249 PDGTYSLEGDKEI
+249 PDGTYSLEGDNEI
-262 EVKDGVVAS
+262 EVKDGTVAS
-271 MGASEEEVAE
+271 MGASEKEV
-281 EPTEEPAGDEE
+281 TEEPSGDEE
-292 LAEEDEVKEEEVKEE
+292 LAEEDEEVKEEVKEE
-307 ELEEEP
+307 ELEEERVGDP
-313 QGNGEQ
+313 EA
-319 EFMIAVKEILDEALR
+319 EFMIAVKQILDDAFS
-334 EYAESMDV
+334 EYAESMGV
-342 QLSALK
+342 QLTALK

-353 VNGKNVELSAQVV
+353 VNGKNVELSSQVV

-372 VTEPIKSTPSQVSMS
+372 VADAIVSTPSQVKMS
-387 GLRGAIER
+387 GLKGAIER

>member
-28 EHFVAMSKESK
+28 EHFVAMSTESK
-39 LVKMAEV
+39 LIKMAKVDE
-46 SKEQRIVMGLV
+46 EQRIVMGLV

-118 VENSKIDKSANFGM
+118 VENSEIDKSANFGM
-132 EYPKGSWVATMKID
+132 NYPKGSWVATMKID

-179 IRMNKKQKSILTMLK
+179 IKMNKKQKSILTMLK

-222 LDIQFEG
+222 LTIEFEG
-229 DNLEEGAAVFVMQDE
+229 DNLEEGTAVFVMKDE

-262 EVKDGVVAS
+262 EVKDGTVAS
-271 MGASEEEVAE
+271 MGASEEEV
-281 EPTEEPAGDEE
+281 TEEPAGDEE
-292 LAEEDEVKEEEVKEE
+292 LAVEDEEVKEE

-313 QGNGEQ
+313 AQDEEA
-319 EFMIAVKEILDEALR
+319 EFMIAVKQILDDAFS
-334 EYAESMDV
+334 EYAESMGV

-348 TQIEE
+348 SQIEE
-353 VNGKNVELSAQVV
+353 VNGKNVELSSQVV

-372 VTEPIKSTPSQVSMS
+372 VADAIVSTPSQVKMS
-387 GLRGAIER
+387 GLKGAIER

>member
-28 EHFVAMSKESK
+28 EHFVAMSTESK
-39 LVKMAEV
+39 LIKMAKVDE
-46 SKEQRIVMGLV
+46 EQRIVMGLV

-73 EYNIVFSE
+73 EYNIVFSA

-118 VENSKIDKSANFGM
+118 VENSKVDKSANFGM
-132 EYPKGSWVATMKID
+132 NYPKGSWVATMKID

-179 IRMNKKQKSILTMLK
+179 IKMNKKQKSILTMLK

-222 LDIQFEG
+222 LTIEFEG
-229 DNLEEGAAVFVMQDE
+229 DNLEEGTAVFVMQDE

-249 PDGTYSLEGDKEI
+249 PDGTYSLEGDNEI

-271 MGASEEEVAE
+271 MGASEEEVTE

-292 LAEEDEVKEEEVKEE
+292 LAEDEEVKEE

-313 QGNGEQ
+313 AQDQEA
-319 EFMIAVKEILDEALR
+319 EFMIAVKQILDDAFS
-334 EYAESMDV
+334 EYAESMGV

-348 TQIEE
+348 AQIEE
-353 VNGKNVELSAQVV
+353 VNGKNVELSSQVV

-372 VTEPIKSTPSQVSMS
+372 VSDAIVSTPSQVKMS
-387 GLRGAIER
+387 GLKGAIER

>member
-28 EHFVAMSKESK
+28 EHFVAMSTESK
-39 LVKMAEV
+39 LIKMAKVDE
-46 SKEQRIVMGLV
+46 EQRIVMGLV

-118 VENSKIDKSANFGM
+118 VENSKVDKSANFGM
-132 EYPKGSWVATMKID
+132 NYPKGSWVATMKID

-179 IRMNKKQKSILTMLK
+179 IKMNKKQKSILTMLK

-222 LDIQFEG
+222 LTIEFEG
-229 DNLEEGAAVFVMQDE
+229 DNLEEGTAVFVMKDE

-249 PDGTYSLEGDKEI
+249 PDGTYSLEGDNKI

-271 MGASEEEVAE
+271 MGASEEEVTE

-292 LAEEDEVKEEEVKEE
+292 LAVEDEEVKEE

-313 QGNGEQ
+313 AQDEEA
-319 EFMIAVKEILDEALR
+319 EFMIAVKQILDDAFS
-334 EYAESMDV
+334 EYAESMGV

-348 TQIEE
+348 SQIEE
-353 VNGKNVELSAQVV
+353 VNGKNVELSSQVV

-372 VTEPIKSTPSQVSMS
+372 VADAIVSTPSQVKMS
-387 GLRGAIER
+387 GLKGAIER

>member
-28 EHFVAMSKESK
+28 EHFVAMSTESK
-39 LVKMAEV
+39 LIKMAKVDE
-46 SKEQRIVMGLV
+46 EQRIVMGLV

-118 VENSKIDKSANFGM
+118 VENSEIDKSANFGM
-132 EYPKGSWVATMKID
+132 NYPKGSWVATMKID

-179 IRMNKKQKSILTMLK
+179 IKMNKKQKSILTMLK
-194 EIVAGAEATEVVAE
+194 EIVAGADAQE
-208 EVVAVEMGSVKSGD
+208 VAVEMGSVKSGD
-222 LDIQFEG
+222 LTIEFEG
-229 DNLEEGAAVFVMQDE
+229 DNLEEGTAVFVMQDE
-244 EKVQL
+244 EKIQL

-271 MGASEEEVAE
+271 MGASEEE
-281 EPTEEPAGDEE
+281 PTEAPAEEPAGDEE
-292 LAEEDEVKEEEVKEE
+292 LAVEDEEVKEE

-313 QGNGEQ
+313 AQDEEA
-319 EFMIAVKEILDEALR
+319 EFMIAVKQILDDAFS
-334 EYAESMDV
+334 EYAESMGV
-342 QLSALK
+342 QLTALK
-348 TQIEE
+348 SQIEE
-353 VNGKNVELSAQVV
+353 VNGKNVELSSQVV

-372 VTEPIKSTPSQVSMS
+372 VSDAIVSTPSQVKMS
-387 GLRGAIER
+387 GLKGAIER

>member
-28 EHFVAMSKESK
+28 EHFVAMSTESK
-39 LVKMAEV
+39 LIKMAKVDE
-46 SKEQRIVMGLV
+46 EQRIVMGLV

-118 VENSKIDKSANFGM
+118 VENSKVDKSANFGM
-132 EYPKGSWVATMKID
+132 NYPKGSWVATMKID

-179 IRMNKKQKSILTMLK
+179 IKMNKKQKSILTMLK

-222 LDIQFEG
+222 LTIEFEG
-229 DNLEEGAAVFVMQDE
+229 DNLEEGAAVFVMKDE

-249 PDGTYSLEGDKEI
+249 PDGTYSLEGDNKI

-271 MGASEEEVAE
+271 MGASEEEV
-281 EPTEEPAGDEE
+281 TEEPAGDEE
-292 LAEEDEVKEEEVKEE
+292 LAVEDEEVKEE

-313 QGNGEQ
+313 AQDEEA
-319 EFMIAVKEILDEALR
+319 EFMIAVKQILDDAFS
-334 EYAESMDV
+334 EYAESMGV

-348 TQIEE
+348 SQIEE
-353 VNGKNVELSAQVV
+353 VNGKNVELSSQVV

-372 VTEPIKSTPSQVSMS
+372 VADAIVSTPSQVKMS
-387 GLRGAIER
+387 GLKGAIER

>member
-28 EHFVAMSKESK
+28 EHFVAMSTESK
-39 LVKMAEV
+39 LIKMAKVDE
-46 SKEQRIVMGLV
+46 EQRIVMGLV

-73 EYNIVFSE
+73 EYNIVFSA

-118 VENSKIDKSANFGM
+118 VENSKVDKSANFGM
-132 EYPKGSWVATMKID
+132 NYPKGSWVATMKID

-179 IRMNKKQKSILTMLK
+179 IKMNKKQKSILTMLK
-194 EIVAGAEATEVVAE
+194 EIVAGADAQD
-208 EVVAVEMGSVKSGD
+208 VAVEMGSVKSGD
-222 LDIQFEG
+222 LTIEFEG
-229 DNLEEGAAVFVMQDE
+229 DNLEEGTAVFVMKDE

-249 PDGTYSLEGDKEI
+249 PDGTYSLEGDNEI

-271 MGASEEEVAE
+271 MGASEEEV
-281 EPTEEPAGDEE
+281 TEEPAGDEE
-292 LAEEDEVKEEEVKEE
+292 LAEDEEVKEE

-313 QGNGEQ
+313 AQDQEA
-319 EFMIAVKEILDEALR
+319 EFMIAVKQILDDAFS
-334 EYAESMDV
+334 EYAESMGV

-348 TQIEE
+348 AQIEE
-353 VNGKNVELSAQVV
+353 VNGKNVELSSQVV

-372 VTEPIKSTPSQVSMS
+372 VTDAIVSTPSQVKMS
-387 GLRGAIER
+387 GLRSAIER

>member
-28 EHFVAMSKESK
+28 EHFVAMSTESK
-39 LVKMAEV
+39 LIKMAKVDE
-46 SKEQRIVMGLV
+46 EQRIVMGLV

-118 VENSKIDKSANFGM
+118 VENSKVDKSANFGM
-132 EYPKGSWVATMKID
+132 NYPKGSWVATMKID

-179 IRMNKKQKSILTMLK
+179 IKMNKKQKSILTMLK
-194 EIVAGAEATEVVAE
+194 EIVAGADAQE
-208 EVVAVEMGSVKSGD
+208 VAVEMGSVKSGD
-222 LDIQFEG
+222 LTIEFEG
-229 DNLEEGAAVFVMQDE
+229 DNLEEGTAVFVMKDE

-249 PDGTYSLEGDKEI
+249 PDGTYSLEGDNEI

-271 MGASEEEVAE
+271 MGASEEEV
-281 EPTEEPAGDEE
+281 TEEPAGDEE
-292 LAEEDEVKEEEVKEE
+292 LAEEDEEVKEE
-307 ELEEEP
+307 EALEEEP
-313 QGNGEQ
+313 KGDEEA
-319 EFMIAVKEILDEALR
+319 EFMIAVKQILDDAFS
-334 EYAESMDV
+334 EYAESMGV

-353 VNGKNVELSAQVV
+353 VNGKNVELSSQVV

-372 VTEPIKSTPSQVSMS
+372 VSDAIVSTPSQVKMS
-387 GLRGAIER
+387 GLKGAIER

>member
-28 EHFVAMSKESK
+28 EHFVAMSTESK
-39 LVKMAEV
+39 LIKMAKVDE
-46 SKEQRIVMGLV
+46 EQRIVMGLV

-118 VENSKIDKSANFGM
+118 VENSKVDKSANFGM
-132 EYPKGSWVATMKID
+132 NYPKGSWVATMKID

-179 IRMNKKQKSILTMLK
+179 IKMNKKQKSILTMLK
-194 EIVAGAEATEVVAE
+194 EIVAGADAQE
-208 EVVAVEMGSVKSGD
+208 VAVEMGSVKSGD
-222 LDIQFEG
+222 LTIEFEG
-229 DNLEEGAAVFVMQDE
+229 DNLEEGTAVFVMQDE

-249 PDGTYSLEGDKEI
+249 PDGEYTLEGDNKI

-271 MGASEEEVAE
+271 MGASEEEV
-281 EPTEEPAGDEE
+281 TEEPAGDEE
-292 LAEEDEVKEEEVKEE
+292 LAEEDEEVKEEVKEE

-313 QGNGEQ
+313 AGDQEA
-319 EFMIAVKEILDEALR
+319 EFMIAVKQILDDAFS
-334 EYAESMDV
+334 EYAESMGV
-342 QLSALK
+342 QLTALK
-348 TQIEE
+348 SQIEE
-353 VNGKNVELSAQVV
+353 VNGKNVELSSQVV

-372 VTEPIKSTPSQVSMS
+372 VADAIVSTPSQVKMS
-387 GLRGAIER
+387 GLKGAIER

>member
-28 EHFVAMSKESK
+28 EHFVAMSTESK
-39 LVKMAEV
+39 LIKMAKVDE
-46 SKEQRIVMGLV
+46 EQRIVMGLV

-118 VENSKIDKSANFGM
+118 VENSKVDKSANFGM
-132 EYPKGSWVATMKID
+132 NYPKGSWVATMKID

-179 IRMNKKQKSILTMLK
+179 IKMNKKQKSILTMLK
-194 EIVAGAEATEVVAE
+194 EIVAGAEAPEVVAE

-222 LDIQFEG
+222 LTIEFEG
-229 DNLEEGAAVFVMQDE
+229 DNLEEGTAVFVMKDE

-249 PDGTYSLEGDKEI
+249 PDGTYSLEGDNEI

-271 MGASEEEVAE
+271 MGASEEEPTE

-292 LAEEDEVKEEEVKEE
+292 LAVEDEEVKEE

-313 QGNGEQ
+313 AQDEEA
-319 EFMIAVKEILDEALR
+319 EFMIAVKQILDDAFS
-334 EYAESMDV
+334 EYAESMGV

-348 TQIEE
+348 SQIEE
-353 VNGKNVELSAQVV
+353 VNGKNVELSSQVV

-372 VTEPIKSTPSQVSMS
+372 VADAIVSTPSQVKMS
-387 GLRGAIER
+387 GLKGAIER